1 MAEGQLSYK
10 KPSLQT
16 GANGSRSQVSSP
28 QLNTNN
34 SNNSVPGSPSTPTVG
49 TRKISSRRKA
59 LQEFYNI
66 QEKEDV
72 NGSENTPTKSSGHS
86 QNQNNSISKGPENIV
101 NLQDPA
107 ELASF
112 VKNASIEDILKLRNS
127 VSSKLNTH
135 DSEKKSIIYDNY
147 YELIKLS
154 QTLESIS
161 NARPQ
166 FSNSTTLNG
175 LGIYEENGQNTS
187 EAKDSDYLES
197 TLSEL
202 SSFIT
207 SESSK
212 FNDNFET
219 IVQKLQENNTN
230 DFDSAAS
237 IISTVDDNN
246 KFSSVDR
253 KSLSVE
259 VNQLLN
265 KKLLE
270 QLPEDQKGQVI
281 TEIETIL
288 QSLDVHKDELLILQ
302 LNDIKKSLIS

>member
-72 NGSENTPTKSSGHS
+72 NGSENTPTKSSGHD
-86 QNQNNSISKGPENIV
+86 QI

-112 VKNASIEDILKLRNS
+112 VKNASIEEILKLRNS

-237 IISTVDDNN
+237 IISIVDDNN
-246 KFSSVDR
+246 KFSAVDR